1 MLNLRH
7 WIDFKYVLIW
17 GRSNNEVQKRC
28 DALENDTLMH
38 GMAPRKDEWKR
49 KQKKDKFPK
58 KSRG

>member
-38 GMAPRKDEWKR
+38 GSTEGRVE
-49 KQKKDKFPK
+49 KKTEE
-58 KSRG
+58 R